1 MKFTSL
7 FAIAAA
13 STLAAC
19 GGSGGGG
26 AVTPVPV
33 PVPAVEFEA
42 GVVTTNADGS
52 FTIAQ
57 GGETINLPASRF
69 TSNGQLAWQ
78 MGFNGGVDNA
88 NSFITDDVTAI
99 GGVSGGAGGT
109 AFSGITGTLGD
120 APAGDAT
127 FDGRFAVSET
137 SGAGRSGPISLVFDL
152 SGNTL
157 ESAAGAALVV
167 DGDVASNGQVTGSVT
182 YGSETAEFEGGFYGD
197 DAVAGAFNNDAIGGV
212 FYGTN

>member
-33 PVPAVEFEA
+33 PAVEFEA

-52 FTIAQ
+52 FTIVQ
-57 GGETINLPASRF
+57 DGETINLPASRF

-78 MGFNGGVDNA
+78 AGFNGGVDNA

-137 SGAGRSGPISLVFDL
+137 SGAGRTGPINLVYDL
-152 SGNTL
+152 SGNNL
-157 ESAAGAALVV
+157 ESA
-167 DGDVASNGQVTGSVT
+167 
-182 YGSETAEFEGGFYGD
+182 
-197 DAVAGAFNNDAIGGV
+197 AGAFNNDAIGGV